1 MSSPPLSLGEV
12 MDDESQYQ
20 EFDNP
25 LASDGSDFEENAIVE
40 VNDLFSDD
48 DSFFS
53 LTSVENSELQ
63 DIRRGWNDR
72 AMALETNESIIIDA
86 ENDVNFQENEGFWDD
101 DNEDEAK
108 PPNGKSIAHKHIF
121 KNRIVYVSFD
131 IETGGE
137 YCGIVQISCQ
147 KFQLTE
153 HNNEISAEVEPVT
166 FNKYVKP
173 PPDAIWDTEM
183 CKRVHKLHPD
193 HEHIQDADD
202 IVTVWKLF
210 CDFINTFQKPPWR
223 KKKISNCLSS

>member
-20 EFDNP
+20 ELDNP

-53 LTSVENSELQ
+53 LISVENSELQ

-121 KNRIVYVSFD
+121 KNRIVYFSFGN
-131 IETGGE
+131 ETGGK

-147 KFQLTE
+147 VLRAISPKYRKFLEITE
-153 HNNEISAEVEPVT
+153 
-166 FNKYVKP
+166 K
-173 PPDAIWDTEM
+173 
-183 CKRVHKLHPD
+183 
-193 HEHIQDADD
+193 
-202 IVTVWKLF
+202 
-210 CDFINTFQKPPWR
+210 
-223 KKKISNCLSS
+223 CLWL

>member
-25 LASDGSDFEENAIVE
+25 LASDGSDFEENAIVG

-53 LTSVENSELQ
+53 LISVENSELQ

-173 PPDAIWDTEM
+173 PPDAIRDSSDYTCSIRTARWYF
-183 CKRVHKLHPD
+183 RVFFWL
-193 HEHIQDADD
+193 
-202 IVTVWKLF
+202 L
-210 CDFINTFQKPPWR
+210 
-223 KKKISNCLSS
+223 